1 MKKIL
6 QKILIFFMKLLLLLI
21 IISVAWVI
29 LYKFVNPPITPL
41 MLIRYFEQASGQRS
55 IKTEWKSYDEI
66 SNNMKMAVIAAEDQ
80 TFPFN
85 NGFDF
90 HAIEEAIDDRLEGSR
105 LRGAST
111 ISQQSAKNVFL
122 WPERSW
128 VRKGFEAYF
137 TVLIEKIWGKKRI
150 LEIYLNVI
158 ETGNGIYGVDEAAQV
173 YFGRSAKNL
182 DIVDASLIAAI
193 LPDPRVTSPAKPS
206 EHLLNRERWIREQ
219 ISNLGGTSY
228 LKNIK

>member
-1 MKKIL
+1 MKKL
-6 QKILIFFMKLLLLLI
+6 LKRMFIFLMKLLLLLI
-21 IISVAWVI
+21 IISVAWVT

-41 MLIRYFEQASGQRS
+41 MLIRYLEQAGGQRS

-90 HAIEEAIDDRLEGSR
+90 HSIEEAIDDRLEGGR

-137 TVLIEKIWGKKRI
+137 TVLIEK
-150 LEIYLNVI
+150 
-158 ETGNGIYGVDEAAQV
+158 
-173 YFGRSAKNL
+173 
-182 DIVDASLIAAI
+182 
-193 LPDPRVTSPAKPS
+193 PRYCRCLTYCSDTP
-206 EHLLNRERWIREQ
+206 
-219 ISNLGGTSY
+219 
-228 LKNIK
+228 